1 MSIKESLKATKAYST
16 FLNMRRFHEIRIFWG
31 ERFKFCKEARK
42 RFASEKPDHGSY
54 KDYKKALWKHRVTY
68 SEYMYSYEYWHLDEK
83 ERDEFISTSEMQVI
97 YRKLGEHEVRNANT
111 GLSQSAFGPG
121 LGEYTERIIKELW
134 PRQNNYNKNW

>member
-1 MSIKESLKATKAYST
+1 MNIIENTKELVWPIPLY
-16 FLNMRRFHEIRIFWG
+16 LEIHIYFD
-31 ERFKFCKEARK
+31 ERK
-42 RFASEKPDHGSY
+42 RFFKEAKERFAKEKPEHGSW
-54 KDYKKALWKHRVTY
+54 KDYKEAFRKHRVTY
-68 SEYMYSYEYWHLDEK
+68 SEYMYSYEYWHLNEE

>member
-1 MSIKESLKATKAYST
+1 MNIIENTKELVWSIPLY
-16 FLNMRRFHEIRIFWG
+16 REIHIYFD
-31 ERFKFCKEARK
+31 ERK
-42 RFASEKPDHGSY
+42 RFFKEAKERFAKEKPEHGSW
-54 KDYKKALWKHRVTY
+54 KDYKEAFRKHRVTY
-68 SEYMYSYEYWHLDEK
+68 SEYMYSYEYWHLNEE

>member
-1 MSIKESLKATKAYST
+1 MNIIENTKELVWSIPLY
-16 FLNMRRFHEIRIFWG
+16 LEIHIYFD
-31 ERFKFCKEARK
+31 ERK
-42 RFASEKPDHGSY
+42 RFFKEAKERFAKEKSEHGSW
-54 KDYKKALWKHRVTY
+54 KDYKEAFRKHRVTY
-68 SEYMYSYEYWHLDEK
+68 SEYMYSYEYWHLNEE

>member
-1 MSIKESLKATKAYST
+1 MNIIENTKELVWSIPLYREIYIYFDERKWFFKEAK
-16 FLNMRRFHEIRIFWG
+16 
-31 ERFKFCKEARK
+31 ERFAK
-42 RFASEKPDHGSY
+42 EKPEHGSW
-54 KDYKKALWKHRVTY
+54 KDYKEAFRKHRVTY
-68 SEYMYSYEYWHLDEK
+68 SEYMYSYEYWHLNEE

>member
-1 MSIKESLKATKAYST
+1 MNIIENTKELVWSIPLY
-16 FLNMRRFHEIRIFWG
+16 REIHIYFD
-31 ERFKFCKEARK
+31 ERK
-42 RFASEKPDHGSY
+42 RFFKEAKERFAKEKPEHGSW
-54 KDYKKALWKHRVTY
+54 KDYKEAFRKHRVTY
-68 SEYMYSYEYWHLDEK
+68 SEYMYSYEYWHLNEE

-97 YRKLGEHEVRNANT
+97 YRKLSEHEVRNANT